1 MSQYMQ
7 IDIRLL
13 PFYEKG
19 FKAHFPRL
27 AAALEREKYLSPG
40 EKEPSLYALV
50 DLLHRMDVD
59 PAVTSPVK
67 EAVSPF
73 LERLTTLREKARET
87 LLARRLNDLDRLLYQ
102 LEDEFENLEASL

>member
-27 AAALEREKYLSPG
+27 AAVLERERYLAPG
-40 EKEPSLYALV
+40 ENEASLYSLV
-50 DLLHRMDVD
+50 DLLQRMHVD

-67 EAVSPF
+67 ATMRPF
-73 LERLTTLREKARET
+73 LERLTTLKEEAREA
-87 LLARRLNDLDRLLYQ
+87 LLARNLNELDRLLYQ
-102 LEDEFENLEASL
+102 LEDEFETLEASL

>member
-27 AAALEREKYLSPG
+27 ATILEREKYLAPG
-40 EKEPSLYALV
+40 DKEPSLYSVV
-50 DLLHRMDVD
+50 DLLRRVDVD
-59 PAVTSPVK
+59 PAVGSTVK
-67 EAVSPF
+67 AAIKPF
-73 LERLTTLREKARET
+73 LKRLSAIQERAREA
-87 LLARRLNDLDRLLYQ
+87 LLARRLNELDRILYE